1 MGSSLEATSF
11 SFPEYALSWNG
22 QRLPVVGLGTASDPV
37 GGSYL
42 LTKLAI
48 LEAIKLGY
56 RHFDTASLYG
66 TELPLGEAIIEAISI
81 GLIKSRDEL
90 FITSK
95 LWCTDAYGELV
106 LPGLRRSLQYLK
118 LEYLDLYLIH
128 WPISL
133 RKGIEGVSGDTEYLM
148 FPMDF
153 SSVWVA
159 MEDCQRLGLTKSIGL
174 SNFTCKKVADIL
186 AIAKIPPAV
195 NQVEFNPLWKQKKLR
210 EFCHSNGILLSAYSP
225 LGAIGTSWGSNRVL
239 ECQVLKEI
247 AKAKGKTVA
256 QVCLRWAYEQGVSI
270 VVKSFNGERMK
281 QNLEIFNWSLS
292 EDELKKIDDIPQ
304 SRGCQAEDFISK
316 DGPFKTLEELW
327 DGEI

>member
-1 MGSSLEATSF
+1 MESSLEATSF
-11 SFPEYALSWNG
+11 SIPDNVLRWSG
-22 QRLPVVGLGTASDPV
+22 QRMPVLGFGTASDPV
-37 GGSYL
+37 EGSEL
-42 LTKLAI
+42 VTKLAV
-48 LEAIKLGY
+48 LQAIKLGY

-66 TELPLGEAIIEAISI
+66 TEQPLGEAIVEAISL

-95 LWCTDAYGELV
+95 LWCSDAHEELV
-106 LPGLRRSLQYLK
+106 LPALQTSLKNLK

-128 WPISL
+128 WPLSL
-133 RKGIEGVSGDTEYLM
+133 RKGIEGVSGDKEYLI

-153 SSVWVA
+153 SSVWAA

-195 NQVEFNPLWKQKKLR
+195 NQVEVNPLWQQKKLR
-210 EFCHSNGILLSAYSP
+210 EFCHENGILLSAYSP
-225 LGAIGTSWGSNRVL
+225 LGAIGTSWGNNRVL
-239 ECQVLKEI
+239 ECEVLKEI

-270 VVKSFNGERMK
+270 TVKSFNGERMK
-281 QNLEIFNWSLS
+281 HNLDIFSWSLS
-292 EDELKKIDDIPQ
+292 EDELEKINDIPQ
-304 SRGCQAEDFISK
+304 SRGYRGEEFISE
-316 DGPFKTLEELW
+316 DSPFKTLEELW